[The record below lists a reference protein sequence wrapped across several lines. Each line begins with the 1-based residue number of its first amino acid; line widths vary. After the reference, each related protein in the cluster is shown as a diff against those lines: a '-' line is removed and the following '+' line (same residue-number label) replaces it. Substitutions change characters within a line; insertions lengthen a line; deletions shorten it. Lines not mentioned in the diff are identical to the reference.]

1 MSDDRDSMSPTKI
14 GLGVLWPAFWTG
26 FPIKLALAVLFLA
39 MDLLH
44 FEGRLGLAFLMVL
57 ASPVTVFALPIITMG
72 LESHIG
78 EGAGIGL
85 LFLLSIPIDIW
96 ALGVVGR
103 TYFLERLRKEPPEGL
118 GLTLWWKC
126 AVVGAVLLPLVWLI
140 VGTVTSTAISVA
152 HSLLELE
159 LFKGLPVA
167 ERISLELSLWGSVS
181 AVVLIVLLLIGV
193 SLVGRIIR
201 STAQAAP
208 SVSDSY
214 QNVVKRWDMMRVP
227 ADQALLFTAVTLA
240 GVVLAVLFWAALPVT
255 TPHPHECCQKPVVKA
270 VPPFKPIEA
279 LNKGEK
285 MIAQLEVQLDAL
297 EKQKAETEK
306 DKGKGKKAASS
317 AAAPAPKKP

>member
-1 MSDDRDSMSPTKI
+1 
-14 GLGVLWPAFWTG
+14 
-26 FPIKLALAVLFLA
+26 
-39 MDLLH
+39 
-44 FEGRLGLAFLMVL
+44 
-57 ASPVTVFALPIITMG
+57 
-72 LESHIG
+72 
-78 EGAGIGL
+78 
-85 LFLLSIPIDIW
+85 
-96 ALGVVGR
+96 
-103 TYFLERLRKEPPEGL
+103 
-118 GLTLWWKC
+118 
-126 AVVGAVLLPLVWLI
+126 
-140 VGTVTSTAISVA
+140 
-152 HSLLELE
+152 
-159 LFKGLPVA
+159 
-167 ERISLELSLWGSVS
+167 
-181 AVVLIVLLLIGV
+181 VLIVLLLIGV

-227 ADQALLFTAVTLA
+227 ADQGLLFTAVTLA